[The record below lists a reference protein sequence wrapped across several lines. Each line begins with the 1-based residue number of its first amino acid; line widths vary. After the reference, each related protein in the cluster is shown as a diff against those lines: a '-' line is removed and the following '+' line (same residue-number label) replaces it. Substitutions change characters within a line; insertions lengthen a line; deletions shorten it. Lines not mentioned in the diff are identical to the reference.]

1 MNETSRNLTFVL
13 VLTLCYSMAAKA
25 QNESSLSSRLIGALQ
40 TKEPDWKPITTI
52 QNRVP
57 LVPSEKTILAA
68 VWTRRKSSQT
78 TEQVDTSIYGV
89 ENAEQAAAW
98 LRPFRT
104 AQVAPGWHISIYRI
118 GDEGYLAKYKDGK
131 RFEIQFRRGKTVS
144 KIAANDLEMA
154 REFAKVIVG
163 QIPAD

>member
-1 MNETSRNLTFVL
+1 
-13 VLTLCYSMAAKA
+13 
-25 QNESSLSSRLIGALQ
+25 
-40 TKEPDWKPITTI
+40 
-52 QNRVP
+52 
-57 LVPSEKTILAA
+57 
-68 VWTRRKSSQT
+68 
-78 TEQVDTSIYGV
+78 VDTSIYGV

-98 LRPFRT
+98 LRPLRT

-118 GDEGYLAKYKDGK
+118 GDEGYVAKYKDGK

-154 REFAKVIVG
+154 REFAKVIVE